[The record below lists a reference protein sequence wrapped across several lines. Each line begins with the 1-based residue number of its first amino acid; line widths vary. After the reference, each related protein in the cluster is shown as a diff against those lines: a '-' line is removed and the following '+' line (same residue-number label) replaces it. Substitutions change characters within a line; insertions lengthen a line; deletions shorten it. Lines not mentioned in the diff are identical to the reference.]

1 MQTFSEDIGK
11 VFYKMKF
18 YIVSDDADTCTGL
31 RLAGAFFLLA
41 QNRETAEEALE
52 AACNDPDTG
61 ILMITE
67 NIRKMCKETVSEIE
81 KGSRP
86 VLVEIPDSKNV
97 GTSSDSVGD
106 YIKATVGINIQ

>member
-1 MQTFSEDIGK
+1 
-11 VFYKMKF
+11 MKF
-18 YIVSDDADTCTGL
+18 YIVSDDADSCTGL
-31 RLAGAFFLLA
+31 RLAGVFFLLA
-41 QNRETAEEALE
+41 ANSEKAEESLK
-52 AACNDPDTG
+52 AACDDPDTG

-67 NIRKMCKETVSEIE
+67 NIRKMCPGTVSKIE

-97 GTSSDSVGD
+97 GTTSDSVGD